1 MVIEQSIADAVAE
14 IRKATNLVPKTII
27 VLGSGLG
34 FLADAV
40 TAAHRFD
47 STNLPSYPTST
58 VAGHE
63 GAFLLGFLDGHP
75 VAMVQGRFHPYEG
88 YNVDESVFPINLGA
102 ALGATH
108 LVVTNA
114 AGGISHR
121 CDVGSI
127 MFISDHV
134 FLNRPSKMPSGLR
147 GDQKPATRHTAR
159 YDSNWIK
166 ATRDGCARN
175 GIATEVGVYGWV
187 SGPPYETPAEIR
199 AYRTMGADAVGMS
212 TALEVQAAVQ
222 RGLRTI
228 GISTIT
234 NKASGLGGTLDHDDV
249 IATGGQT
256 AHTVAHVLK
265 TALAVA

>member
-1 MVIEQSIADAVAE
+1 MVIEQRTADAVAV
-14 IRKATNLVPKTII
+14 IRKASDLVPKTII

-47 STNLPSYPTST
+47 ATNLPFYPRST

-63 GAFLLGFLDGHP
+63 GAFLLGHLDVHP
-75 VAMVQGRFHPYEG
+75 VAVVQGRFHSYEG
-88 YNVDESVFPINLGA
+88 YSVDESVFPINLGA
-102 ALGATH
+102 ALGATQ

-121 CDVGSI
+121 CDVGAI
-127 MFISDHV
+127 MLISDHV
-134 FLNRPSKMPSGLR
+134 FLNRPPRMPSALR
-147 GDQKPATRHTAR
+147 GDQQHACRRASR
-159 YDSNWIK
+159 YDLNWVN
-166 ATRDGCARN
+166 ATRDGCTQD

-187 SGPPYETPAEIR
+187 SGPPYESPAEIR

-212 TALEVQAAVQ
+212 TALEVQAAFQ

-249 IATGGQT
+249 IATGGLT
-256 AHTVAHVLK
+256 AHTVARVLK
-265 TALAVA
+265 TALAVS